1 LVSRIR
7 LFVIAF
13 ALLVSA
19 EPIYHTHP
27 LAGGTYDGGLSGSTV
42 CACAA
47 GAQQITTHA
56 PVVVAPVTAVGDVA
70 VAASTSESHRVVLGL
85 PSRAPPAA

>member
-7 LFVIAF
+7 LLVIAF
-13 ALLVSA
+13 ALLVSG

-27 LAGGTYDGGLSGSTV
+27 LAGGTYDGGVSGSTV

-47 GAQQITTHA
+47 GAQQITTDA
-56 PVVVAPVTAVGDVA
+56 PVVVAPQTTVRDVGVA
-70 VAASTSESHRVVLGL
+70 PSTSESHAVALSL
-85 PSRAPPAA
+85 SSRAPPAA